1 MPFLGIHIMKKARW
15 FKLATNFPN
24 QTFPTMQD
32 ITDAD
37 AALVASYQDYMEAGN
52 LTAAQAA
59 LANITN
65 HKNKII
71 TADLINSIL
80 DTCVAIQDYYNVRYS
95 PAYVVSETQPTN
107 QQPTD
112 FWFEVT
118 A

>member
-1 MPFLGIHIMKKARW
+1 MKKARW

-32 ITDAD
+32 ITAGD
-37 AALVASYQDYMEAGN
+37 AAIIKQYQDYMQAGN
-52 LTAAQAA
+52 INAAQSVF
-59 LANITN
+59 ANIAN
-65 HKNKII
+65 HDSKII

-95 PAYVVSETQPTN
+95 PAYIVSETQPTN

>member
-1 MPFLGIHIMKKARW
+1 M
-15 FKLATNFPN
+15 ATNFPN

-32 ITDAD
+32 ITAGDAT
-37 AALVASYQDYMEAGN
+37 LVASYQDYMQAGN
-52 LTAAQAA
+52 INAAQAV

-65 HKNKII
+65 HNSKII

-80 DTCVAIQDYYNVRYS
+80 DTCVAIQDYYNKRYS
-95 PAYVVSETQPTN
+95 PAYVVSETQPAN

-118 A
+118 GVTT